1 MVCINWS
8 DCLYWITY
16 VSDNFIQK
24 LLRLHY
30 IFRRLYDEDG
40 HGFHYTTFLYQT
52 FTFLFCRNKT
62 LNAKPRQSNCS
73 WIIRFYDKF
82 CDGNLWQ
89 KHKQLIFWIEQ
100 LSLIIQKSR
109 KPDIICLL
117 FTNKQHLLHISYNLC
132 CCKNKFYEDGRIPT
146 EFCTKYTSCAHKFDA
161 CRNME

>member
-1 MVCINWS
+1 MFLITSYKSYYAYIIFSEGYMMKMGMVF
-8 DCLYWITY
+8 ITPHFY
-16 VSDNFIQK
+16 IRLLHSFSVEKNFKCKTTTVK
-24 LLRLHY
+24 L
-30 IFRRLYDEDG
+30 
-40 HGFHYTTFLYQT
+40 FLDITILWY
-52 FTFLFCRNKT
+52 
-62 LNAKPRQSNCS
+62 
-73 WIIRFYDKF
+73 

-89 KHKQLIFWIEQ
+89 MHKQLIFWIEQ